1 AEPREK
7 GAAEWVACEQPV
19 QIAPHHPAVGADR
32 AIGMAV
38 EIEHRSLQ
46 AGPARHPKMHLV
58 STDGHT
64 GHTIAAC
71 HLCEALVAAEH
82 GLDVEQ
88 PEPKHLR
95 GRSFAAV
102 RIGDP
107 AAQHLITAAEAEDMA
122 TLAMMREQIDVPAVV
137 AHEGEIGEGR
147 LRAGED

>member
-1 AEPREK
+1 
-7 GAAEWVACEQPV
+7 
-19 QIAPHHPAVGADR
+19 
-32 AIGMAV
+32 MAV

-71 HLCEALVAAEH
+71 HLCEAFVAAEH
-82 GLDVEQ
+82 GLDVEP
-88 PEPKHLR
+88 PEPRHLR

-107 AAQHLITAAEAEDMA
+107 AAKHLIAAAEPEDVSA
-122 TLAMMREQIDVPAVV
+122 LTLMRQDVDVPALF
-137 AHEGEIGEGR
+137 AHEGEIGQGCFRPGKDYERHVARQR
-147 LRAGED
+147 LPPAHEHEVDTGFGAHRTEI